1 MVALGSILKGPD
13 PMFLMSNISSAFE
26 HMVNVIADPAPKVRH
41 GAAWVMNRLA
51 DHTPYV
57 ILQTPD
63 HIKYFVEKCT
73 R

>member
-51 DHTPYV
+51 DHTP
-57 ILQTPD
+57 
-63 HIKYFVEKCT
+63 
-73 R
+73 